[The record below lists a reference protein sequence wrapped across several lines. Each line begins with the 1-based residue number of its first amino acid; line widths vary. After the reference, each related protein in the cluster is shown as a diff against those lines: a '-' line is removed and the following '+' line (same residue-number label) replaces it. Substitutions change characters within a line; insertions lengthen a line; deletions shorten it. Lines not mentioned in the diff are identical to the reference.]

1 MMKVIL
7 KDDVKNVG
15 NMGDIV
21 KVADGY
27 ARNYLVPR
35 GLAVEAS
42 TKNIKSIEHEKRIIQ
57 EKAKKIKNSAQDLSD
72 RIAKL
77 TLVIKA
83 NAGEEG
89 KLFGSVTTMDIAEL
103 LKKEGFEI
111 DKKKISLD
119 EPIKRL
125 GTHSVNVKIHP
136 EITTN
141 VTVQV
146 EQE

>member
-1 MMKVIL
+1 MKVIL

-21 KVADGY
+21 KVSDGY

-42 TKNIKSIEHEKRIIQ
+42 TKNIKSVEHEKRIIQ
-57 EKAKKIKNSAQDLSD
+57 EKAKKIKTSAQELSD
-72 RIAKL
+72 RISKV
-77 TLVIKA
+77 TLVMKA

-89 KLFGSVTTMDIAEL
+89 KLFGSVTTMDIAEA
-103 LKKEGFEI
+103 LKNEGFDI

-125 GTHSVNVKIHP
+125 GEHTVNVKIHP
-136 EITTN
+136 KITTN

-146 EQE
+146 VQE

>member
-1 MMKVIL
+1 MKVIL

-15 NMGDIV
+15 SMGDIV
-21 KVADGY
+21 KVTDGY
-27 ARNYLVPR
+27 ARNYLVPK

-42 TKNIKSIEHEKRIIQ
+42 SKNVKSVEHEKRIIQ
-57 EKAKKIKNSAQDLSD
+57 EKAKKIRNSAQDLSD
-72 RIAKL
+72 RISKV
-77 TLVIKA
+77 TLVMKA

-89 KLFGSVTTMDIAEL
+89 KLFGSVTTMDIAEA
-103 LKKEGFEI
+103 LKNEGFDI

-125 GTHSVNVKIHP
+125 GEHTVNIKIHP

-146 EQE
+146 VQE

>member
-1 MMKVIL
+1 MKVIL

-21 KVADGY
+21 KVSDGY

-42 TKNIKSIEHEKRIIQ
+42 TKNIKSVEHEKRIIQ
-57 EKAKKIKNSAQDLSD
+57 EKVKKKKISAQELSD
-72 RIAKL
+72 RISKV
-77 TLVIKA
+77 TLVMKA

-89 KLFGSVTTMDIAEL
+89 KLFGSVTTMDIAEA
-103 LKKEGFEI
+103 LKNEGFEV

-125 GTHSVNVKIHP
+125 GEHTVSVKIHP
-136 EITTN
+136 EIITN

-146 EQE
+146 VQE

>member
-1 MMKVIL
+1 MKVIL

-21 KVADGY
+21 KVTDGY
-27 ARNYLVPR
+27 ARNYLVPK

-42 TKNIKSIEHEKRIIQ
+42 SKNVKSVEHEKRIIQ
-57 EKAKKIKNSAQDLSD
+57 EKAKKIRNSAEDLSD
-72 RIAKL
+72 RISKV
-77 TLVIKA
+77 TLVVKA

-89 KLFGSVTTMDIAEL
+89 KLFGSVTTMDIAEA
-103 LKKEGFEI
+103 LKNEGFDI

-119 EPIKRL
+119 EPIKRI
-125 GTHSVNVKIHP
+125 GEHTVNVKIHP

-146 EQE
+146 VQE

>member
-1 MMKVIL
+1 MKVIL

-57 EKAKKIKNSAQDLSD
+57 EKAKKIKGSAQDLSD
-72 RIAKL
+72 RISKV
-77 TLVIKA
+77 TLVMKA

-89 KLFGSVTTMDIAEL
+89 KLFGSVTTMDIAEA
-103 LKKEGFEI
+103 LKNEGFDV

-125 GTHSVNVKIHP
+125 GEHTVNVKIHP

-146 EQE
+146 VQE

>member
-1 MMKVIL
+1 MKVIL
-7 KDDVKNVG
+7 KDDVRNVG

-21 KVADGY
+21 KVSDGY

-42 TKNIKSIEHEKRIIQ
+42 TKNVKSVEHEKRIIQ
-57 EKAKKIKNSAQDLSD
+57 EKSKKIKNSAQDFSD
-72 RIAKL
+72 RLSKV
-77 TLVIKA
+77 TLVMKA

-89 KLFGSVTTMDIAEL
+89 KLFGSVTTMDIAEA
-103 LKKEGFEI
+103 LKNEGFDI

-125 GTHSVNVKIHP
+125 GDHTVNVKIHP

-146 EQE
+146 VQE

>member
-1 MMKVIL
+1 MKVIL

-57 EKAKKIKNSAQDLSD
+57 EKAKKIKSSAQDLSD
-72 RIAKL
+72 RISKV
-77 TLVIKA
+77 TLVMKA
-83 NAGEEG
+83 TAGEEG
-89 KLFGSVTTMDIAEL
+89 KLFGSVTTMDIAEA
-103 LKKEGFEI
+103 LKNEGFDI

-125 GTHSVNVKIHP
+125 GEHTVNVKIHP

-146 EQE
+146 VQE

>member
-1 MMKVIL
+1 MKVIL

-15 NMGDIV
+15 NMGQIV
-21 KVADGY
+21 NVADGF
-27 ARNYLVPR
+27 ARNYLVPK
-35 GLAVEAS
+35 GFAVEAS
-42 TKNIKSIEHEKRIIQ
+42 TKNIKTVEHEKRIIQ
-57 EKAKKIKNSAQDLSD
+57 EKAKKIKNSAQELSD
-72 RIAKL
+72 RISKM

-89 KLFGSVTTMDIAEL
+89 KLFGSVTTMDIAEA
-103 LKKEGFEI
+103 LKNEGFEI

-125 GTHSVNVKIHP
+125 GTHAVNVKIHS

>member
-1 MMKVIL
+1 MKVVL

-15 NMGDIV
+15 KIGQVVD
-21 KVADGY
+21 VADGY

-35 GLAVEAS
+35 GLAVEAN
-42 TKNIKSIEHEKRIIQ
+42 TKNIKSLEHEKRTIQ
-57 EKAKKIKNSAQDLSD
+57 EKAKKIKNSTQDLAHKISTM
-72 RIAKL
+72 

-103 LKKEGFEI
+103 LRNEGIEI

-125 GTHSVNVKIHP
+125 GSYSVNIKLHP
-136 EITTN
+136 EISTQVN
-141 VTVQV
+141 IQVVQ
-146 EQE
+146 E

>member
-1 MMKVIL
+1 MKVIL

-42 TKNIKSIEHEKRIIQ
+42 TKNVKSVEHEKRIIQ
-57 EKAKKIKNSAQDLSD
+57 EKSKKIKNSAQDFSD
-72 RIAKL
+72 RLSKV
-77 TLVIKA
+77 TLVMKA

-89 KLFGSVTTMDIAEL
+89 KLFGSVTTMDIAEA
-103 LKKEGFEI
+103 LKNEGFDI

-125 GTHSVNVKIHP
+125 GEHTVNVKIHP

-146 EQE
+146 VQE

>member
-1 MMKVIL
+1 MKVIL

-57 EKAKKIKNSAQDLSD
+57 EKAKKIKSSAQDLSD
-72 RIAKL
+72 RISKV
-77 TLVIKA
+77 TLVMKA
-83 NAGEEG
+83 TAGEEG
-89 KLFGSVTTMDIAEL
+89 KLFGSVTTMDIAEA

-125 GTHSVNVKIHP
+125 GEHTVNVKIHP

-146 EQE
+146 VQE

>member
-1 MMKVIL
+1 MKVIL
-7 KDDVKNVG
+7 KEDVKNVG
-15 NMGDIV
+15 TMGDIV

-42 TKNIKSIEHEKRIIQ
+42 TKNIKTIEHEKRNIQ
-57 EKAKKIKNSAQDLSD
+57 EKVKKIKSSAQELSD
-72 RIAKL
+72 RISKV
-77 TLVIKA
+77 TLVMKA

-89 KLFGSVTTMDIAEL
+89 KLFGSVTTMDIAEA
-103 LKKEGFEI
+103 LKNQGFEI

-125 GTHSVNVKIHP
+125 GEHTVNVKIHP
-136 EITTN
+136 EITTS

-146 EQE
+146 VQE

>member
-1 MMKVIL
+1 MKVIL

-42 TKNIKSIEHEKRIIQ
+42 TKNIKSVEHEKRIIQ
-57 EKAKKIKNSAQDLSD
+57 EKVKKKKSSAQDLSD
-72 RIAKL
+72 RISKV
-77 TLVIKA
+77 TLVMKA

-89 KLFGSVTTMDIAEL
+89 KLFGSVTTMDIAEA
-103 LKKEGFEI
+103 LKNEGFDI

-125 GTHSVNVKIHP
+125 GEHTVNVKIHP

-141 VTVQV
+141 VTVKV
-146 EQE
+146 VQE